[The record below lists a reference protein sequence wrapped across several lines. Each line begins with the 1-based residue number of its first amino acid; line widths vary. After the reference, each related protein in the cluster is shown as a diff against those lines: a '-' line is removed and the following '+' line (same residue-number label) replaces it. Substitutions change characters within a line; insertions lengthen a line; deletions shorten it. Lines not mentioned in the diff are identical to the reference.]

1 MSETTESM
9 VYANTP
15 LNPQDEEH
23 KRIIAWRDTG
33 GSKNKSDTMRKL
45 ATGGGILQDAGLLDL
60 VVSLEKMPGID
71 AKKALQMALASLM
84 EMPVSPVEA
93 SKPSVDVEEKK
104 TTETEPKP
112 RPKIGTMR

>member
-15 LNPQDEEH
+15 LNPKDEEH

-84 EMPVSPVEA
+84 EIPVSSMEAPEPPVE
-93 SKPSVDVEEKK
+93 VEEKR
-104 TTETEPKP
+104 TTETERKT
-112 RPKIGTMR
+112 RPMVGKVR

>member
-1 MSETTESM
+1 MAESTESM

-15 LNPQDEEH
+15 LNPLDAEH

-71 AKKALQMALASLM
+71 AKRALQMALASLM
-84 EMPVSPVEA
+84 EIPEPQVERSEPPVEA
-93 SKPSVDVEEKK
+93 EEKQSK
-104 TTETEPKP
+104 ETTNKP
-112 RPKIGTMR
+112 RPNIGKMR